1 MHFAAANL
9 KARTIEHEI
18 MALQSEAVRF
28 AVWRRRCDETARTMA
43 ARGKDATIQREG
55 GEQGEMNELAA
66 FHL

>member
-1 MHFAAANL
+1 
-9 KARTIEHEI
+9 
-18 MALQSEAVRF
+18 
-28 AVWRRRCDETARTMA
+28 MA